1 MKRILSLIIVLATVL
16 CMIPVSMATATAAEA
31 DFVQV
36 DLTGYADGDTYID
49 GNGVKYE
56 VIRTEANFKAID
68 RTKNCILACDINFNE
83 KVLNG
88 TYFGDGT
95 SIQGII
101 DGNGYALYNF
111 SVNYTGSYGT
121 IGLLAQSL
129 KGNAAIRN
137 LSIGKPSEII
147 DYKINGASA
156 NTTGCLVG
164 KINETTTADQTV
176 TISNVHIYCN
186 ITFMKPVANGVT
198 VGALVGMTHNDSNNQ
213 NTYTVNISD
222 CSFTGSVKFDAAA
235 TTSGQNTRIGGMVG
249 YHKIGTLNISN
260 CVNNADLD
268 LTNRDCGSN
277 SSFVGG
283 MVGNAQSPAN
293 FTNCVNTG
301 DLISDEYS
309 GGIVGAVSYNNSTTH
324 AYSFKKCTNYG
335 NVTANS
341 ADLERRCTAG
351 GIIGLA
357 NFGTYSFDQC
367 GNTGTIS
374 SSYIYD
380 AASNPKLG
388 ACGIIGRYWLDN
400 SNTVISNCYS
410 TGVIASAI
418 ENDTRN
424 YKVYAL
430 FMGGGSSSAVKLKIT
445 DCVWNVESAEN
456 KVVSGMASSPS
467 ADSTGNEEKNIIAK
481 YSQDAVDAYI
491 QKSNDNTK
499 IRVILVTKSELLE
512 GEDVVIKVFCGNTGR
527 KFTVPANQV
536 FAMETVDAAGEIY
549 YGIDG
554 ANLFGAVI
562 TGIPTDTMDA
572 VTDVTVEYG
581 EYTFDF
587 NMQK

>member
-1 MKRILSLIIVLATVL
+1 MKRILSLIVVLATLL

-31 DFVQV
+31 EFVQV

-68 RTKNCILACDINFNE
+68 RAKNCILACDINFNE
-83 KVLNG
+83 TVLNG

-186 ITFMKPVANGVT
+186 ITFMKPVANGVA

-235 TTSGQNTRIGGMVG
+235 AKVGQNTRIGGMVG

-268 LTNRDCGSN
+268 LTNRNCGSN

-283 MVGNAQSPAN
+283 MVGSIEDPAN
-293 FTNCVNTG
+293 FTNCVNAG
-301 DLISDEYS
+301 NLICDKYS
-309 GGIVGAVSYNNSTTH
+309 GGIVGAVL
-324 AYSFKKCTNYG
+324 
-335 NVTANS
+335 
-341 ADLERRCTAG
+341 D
-351 GIIGLA
+351 
-357 NFGTYSFDQC
+357 
-367 GNTGTIS
+367 S
-374 SSYIYD
+374 SS
-380 AASNPKLG
+380 
-388 ACGIIGRYWLDN
+388 
-400 SNTVISNCYS
+400 
-410 TGVIASAI
+410 
-418 ENDTRN
+418 
-424 YKVYAL
+424 
-430 FMGGGSSSAVKLKIT
+430 SS
-445 DCVWNVESAEN
+445 
-456 KVVSGMASSPS
+456 VV
-467 ADSTGNEEKNIIAK
+467 
-481 YSQDAVDAYI
+481 
-491 QKSNDNTK
+491 
-499 IRVILVTKSELLE
+499 
-512 GEDVVIKVFCGNTGR
+512 
-527 KFTVPANQV
+527 
-536 FAMETVDAAGEIY
+536 
-549 YGIDG
+549 
-554 ANLFGAVI
+554 
-562 TGIPTDTMDA
+562 
-572 VTDVTVEYG
+572 
-581 EYTFDF
+581 
-587 NMQK
+587 